1 MRTLRLGAVFSVIF
15 LLALGWAANSI
26 YTDISLNYYQQRE
39 LDAFYGNESSAAGKA
54 TNLQIADAKPGILQ
68 SILREPQAKA
78 SPSDRISESQIYV
91 TNDKVIIAVKNSEW
105 ASFTPTHSME
115 PVLNEHSNAIE
126 VSPKSE
132 SEINVGDIVSYN
144 SEYSDGTIIHRVARI
159 GYDDKGWYCI
169 AKGDNNPSEDPGKI
183 RFSQIERVVVAIIY

>member
-39 LDAFYGNESSAAGKA
+39 LDAFYGNESSATGKA

-68 SILREPQAKA
+68 SILREPQVKA